1 MEKKKDLAIQQPQS
15 QVTVINFFGGV
26 DIFKE
31 GWNMAGV
38 LANSDLI
45 PQHFRGKKENCLIAL
60 NMAQRMQADPLMV
73 MQNLVIVHGNPTFEA
88 KFAIACFNATGKYS
102 PIRYQEVGER
112 GKDDWGYKA
121 YAIEKASGEV
131 CEGPEVTIGTA
142 KAEGWYN
149 KNEKWKNIP
158 DLMLRYR
165 AASWFIRTTDP
176 GVMMGFQTKEEA
188 EDFAEFEEVP
198 TNDTSADIPQD
209 ANTEVLDMG
218 NGQNQTDD
226 DTPTSESAATANDEQ
241 PTTSTNDGEN
251 KVANPTPQN
260 DGTTATKPMGKQK
273 MPNIFGDQQQ

>member
-1 MEKKKDLAIQQPQS
+1 MEEKNLVTVQPQQN
-15 QVTVINFFGGV
+15 QVTTINFFGGV

-38 LANSDLI
+38 LAGSDLI

-102 PIRYQEVGER
+102 PIRYEEVGER
-112 GKDDWGYKA
+112 GKDSWGYIA
-121 YAIEKASGEV
+121 YAIEKATGEV
-131 CEGPEVTIGTA
+131 CKGPEVTIGTA

-149 KNEKWKNIP
+149 QNPKWKNIP

-188 EDFAEFEEVP
+188 EDFADYEEVP
-198 TNDTSADIPQD
+198 GDNVPAPSDAPQD
-209 ANTEVLDMG
+209 AN
-218 NGQNQTDD
+218 
-226 DTPTSESAATANDEQ
+226 SETLNM
-241 PTTSTNDGEN
+241 
-251 KVANPTPQN
+251 PQN
-260 DGTTATKPMGKQK
+260 TQEPPADGGGDSQGGDNAPASEGGDKSADAPQPEAPEAKPTAAKPLGKQET
-273 MPNIFGDQQQ
+273 PDIFGGKK